1 MVTQEGSALRA
12 VAEGRR
18 REQWQRATK
27 LRAAKE
33 KGAEKWVDEVARL
46 VPVKQ
51 HTPGPVPCDTTPVG
65 TDGE

>member
-1 MVTQEGSALRA
+1 MTQKGRPLRA
-12 VAEGRR
+12 VAEGRHSG
-18 REQWQRATK
+18 QWQRATK
-27 LRAAKE
+27 LKATKE

-51 HTPGPVPCDTTPVG
+51 HTLGPVPCGMTPVG